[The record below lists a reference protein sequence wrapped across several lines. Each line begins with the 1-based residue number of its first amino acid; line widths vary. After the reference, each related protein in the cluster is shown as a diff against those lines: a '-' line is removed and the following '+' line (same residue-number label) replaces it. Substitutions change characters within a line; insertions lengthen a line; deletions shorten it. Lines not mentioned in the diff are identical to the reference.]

1 MRLDVM
7 SRARAGSARNEALR
21 GGAEHG
27 DGLVDEDAHV
37 ADEQHQS
44 WQQPLHQAGRVGSIA
59 STRPGGQVC
68 LLGGRLTHQ
77 RRDVVGQDLGRDIDD
92 QCLLRQTRDGFK
104 VQAMLEPFEGLFD
117 APSLVV
123 EVGSSPEGER
133 ILAPDDAQRLHQACP
148 DLSNWA
154 KSWRYDEPDV
164 AVGQQI
170 VEVFTPFLLGL
181 LDQGLARKT
190 ISRHRDN
197 LWTLGGELIRRRY
210 DDKALARKNARD
222 ALQELVS
229 SDEAPLAYPRISESE
244 QDSLDATCRKLNR
257 FLRDESAKR

>member
-7 SRARAGSARNEALR
+7 SRARAGSVRNEALR
-21 GGAEHG
+21 GGAEHR
-27 DGLVDEDAHV
+27 DGLGDDLAHV
-37 ADEQHQS
+37 ADEQHEPR
-44 WQQPLHQAGRVGSIA
+44 QQPLHQAGCVGSIA
-59 STRPGGQVC
+59 GARARLQIGVH
-68 LLGGRLTHQ
+68 GGRRAHQ
-77 RRDVVGQDLGRDIDD
+77 RRDVVGQDLGRDVDD